1 MLFIWSVHWRV
12 KFKLK
17 FNMHTP
23 YSLACFKR
31 RSTTVL
37 NGPVAKQNSK
47 GEKCSFRS
55 NCLRSS
61 RSELKQATTEYRAI
75 FSGLKQKWL
84 GGSLVTTSV

>member
-1 MLFIWSVHWRV
+1 
-12 KFKLK
+12 
-17 FNMHTP
+17 MHSP

-61 RSELKQATTEYRAI
+61 RSELKQAWAPERLNYRI
-75 FSGLKQKWL
+75 QGKFSRYIRW
-84 GGSLVTTSV
+84 GGSVATEPSSH